1 MSNETIYKSM
11 RPFASQM
18 RPFTS
23 PMKPFVSLIKQ
34 FQGKKL
40 LNRYLSRHF
49 RPLGLRIHE
58 PVK

>member
-1 MSNETIYKSM
+1 M